1 MLKLFSVIG
10 GIVLLFIW
18 LAPDN
23 SAPPEHQA
31 NITPILAP
39 LDAPV
44 QKLLSKSA
52 QNAQPFL
59 LNEYTLQPKAEI
71 HFSARLLGKE
81 RYRLGRESDLSP
93 VDLAL
98 GWGAM
103 ANPQI
108 TDNIKISQSN
118 RWFHWKTDQLPIP
131 RRQIETSAAN
141 VHIIPANQAVK
152 DQLSRIDE
160 GEILQISGQLVDIQ
174 SADGFFWRTSMTR
187 QDVGAGA
194 CEIIYATHID
204 VLPDP
209 F

>member
-1 MLKLFSVIG
+1 MFRLLAALG
-10 GIVLLFIW
+10 AIVMFFVW
-18 LAPDN
+18 LAPN
-23 SAPPEHQA
+23 NNIEPEYQPT
-31 NITPILAP
+31 ITPVLASLEAP
-39 LDAPV
+39 L
-44 QKLLSKSA
+44 QKPLESSS
-52 QNAQPFL
+52 QNAEPFS

-71 HFSARLLGKE
+71 HLSARLLGKE

-93 VDLAL
+93 IDLAL

-103 ANPQI
+103 ADTQV
-108 TDNIKISQSN
+108 TDNIKITQSN
-118 RWFHWKTDQLPIP
+118 RWFHWKTDKLPIP

-141 VHIIPANQAVK
+141 VHIIPANQAVR

-160 GEILQISGQLVDIQ
+160 GDIIQISGQLVDVR
-174 SADGFFWRTSMTR
+174 SADGFFWNTSMTR

-194 CEIIYATHID
+194 CEILYATHID